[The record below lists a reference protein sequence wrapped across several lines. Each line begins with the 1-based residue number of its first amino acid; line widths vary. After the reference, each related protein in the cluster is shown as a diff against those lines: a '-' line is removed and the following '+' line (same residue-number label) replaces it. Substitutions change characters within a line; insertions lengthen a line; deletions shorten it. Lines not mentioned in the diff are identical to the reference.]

1 VVGDA
6 AEADVCSDA
15 GTHGARPQLRFLH
28 GLSCAR
34 HSLTGAKGGL
44 LEPSRR
50 WPFCFVCRT
59 GRAKQSYPNST
70 AASQPPLARLR
81 PPPLARFGFRARSDL
96 RSLVC

>member
-34 HSLTGAKGGL
+34 HSLTRG
-44 LEPSRR
+44 
-50 WPFCFVCRT
+50 
-59 GRAKQSYPNST
+59 
-70 AASQPPLARLR
+70 
-81 PPPLARFGFRARSDL
+81 
-96 RSLVC
+96 